1 MCRFLGDTLGEG
13 GGEKQVELSSN
24 VAADDDDD
32 DLEAQ
37 SLNLE
42 ISKRASGCAW
52 ILIHTKLTHSHLSG
66 RSCCSN

>member
-37 SLNLE
+37 SLNL
-42 ISKRASGCAW
+42 
-52 ILIHTKLTHSHLSG
+52 
-66 RSCCSN
+66 